1 MLTICPCCIKLAVF
15 ASLCTSV
22 RDTWLWQ
29 YVVFILLTITILF
42 YVNDCD
48 KKIFHHYRGFKLV
61 GTHDSCQTTIC
72 ISYFLYLSTF
82 MLIFFFPFKM
92 FCCRPLEKM
101 EQHLIQ
107 QPSWPLQ
114 GILLLAWKVRLIKNQ
129 LENMVLKIHLL
140 STTIITTQVRYW
152 NYSLPVNLGLN

>member
-1 MLTICPCCIKLAVF
+1 MPVLYQIGSICWFVHKYKGYLIMAIC
-15 ASLCTSV
+15 SLYIAHYYNIVLCQ
-22 RDTWLWQ
+22 WL
-29 YVVFILLTITILF
+29 Y
-42 YVNDCD
+42 D
-48 KKIFHHYRGFKLV
+48 KTFFHHYRGFKLV

-72 ISYFLYLSTF
+72 ISYFFFVSFNFYVD
-82 MLIFFFPFKM
+82 FFFL

-107 QPSWPLQ
+107 QPPWPLQ
-114 GILLLAWKVRLIKNQ
+114 GMLLLAWKVRLIKNQ

-152 NYSLPVNLGLN
+152 NYSLPVDLGLN

>member
-82 MLIFFFPFKM
+82 MLIFFFRLKCFAAGLWKRWSSIWFNSLHGHFRA
-92 FCCRPLEKM
+92 FCFWHERWDWSR
-101 EQHLIQ
+101 I
-107 QPSWPLQ
+107 SWRIWCSKSIYCPLQ
-114 GILLLAWKVRLIKNQ
+114 LLLPR
-129 LENMVLKIHLL
+129 
-140 STTIITTQVRYW
+140 
-152 NYSLPVNLGLN
+152 